1 MANKDPYNIDIELEG
16 DGTLVIHDDVFVI
29 AYL

>member
-1 MANKDPYNIDIELEG
+1 MANRDPYNIDIELEG
-16 DGTLVIHDDVFVI
+16 DGALVIHDDALVI